1 MHGDTTALLSPTQES
16 SADHQPSCTPGSTSS
31 VEEAMHG
38 DMTTLLNPPPSAYW
52 LLLALLF
59 SLPPLILWNVRR
71 AQHKSLA
78 AKVCGLTRVQAHWR
92 ARMARKRLSLW
103 RRSATYIQA
112 QSRGRL
118 LRRSLAAKT
127 CSAATYIQAWFR
139 GWLWR
144 RAATYIRAW
153 FLRRTCGR
161 AAATIQRHWRWVLW
175 QSREWRRLSAAAK
188 HIQTFWRTWR
198 QRTAQSA
205 RINIERQLE
214 HLRLLMGRCPIAK
227 AIQRGT
233 RRHTAT
239 SPDPWRRPQVDP
251 VVATAVIR
259 IQSLFRGWRTRIRA
273 AIACS
278 TQVCLP
284 THFLYTVWHSY
295 IVAID
300 TFYGIR
306 CSARSRASTCKCT
319 WVQLCSCASSAGV
332 QASLVIARKRYDV
345 ARMLSNLKKACN
357 ARQRR
362 AHKAA
367 AEARW
372 DRLEASRLCP
382 EVDAHFEIDPLDGVA
397 YLEPNRLKRD
407 QHSWPDS
414 DESDDDLAAIGYS
427 HWSEGDSFT
436 TWGYSHTSERF
447 TQASTFD
454 SASFEEAAT
463 YTGNSA
469 NTQTP
474 LNEEADDT
482 SSPIVHAITSNP
494 MPAQM

>member
-1 MHGDTTALLSPTQES
+1 
-16 SADHQPSCTPGSTSS
+16 
-31 VEEAMHG
+31 MHG

-295 IVAID
+295 SVAID

-414 DESDDDLAAIGYS
+414 DESDDGLAAIGYS

-436 TWGYSHTSERF
+436 TWGYSRTSERF
-447 TQASTFD
+447 TQASTSD

-474 LNEEADDT
+474 LNEGADDT
-482 SSPIVHAITSNP
+482 SSPIVHTITSNP